1 MDERLL
7 LDTDVFSFLLL
18 RQEDTR
24 SSLYRSHVRN
34 RIIVISYPTVGE
46 LYYWT
51 ERRKWG
57 AEKLGRVEDAIRAA
71 IIVRYDLEICRTY
84 AQLKSALRNPS
95 GSHKVIG
102 DNDLWIAACAV
113 RYGIP
118 LVTHNRRHFEGIP
131 GLNIISEAPQL

>member
-1 MDERLL
+1 MDERL

-24 SSLYRSHVRN
+24 SSLYRPHVRN
-34 RIIVISYPTVGE
+34 RIIVISYSTVGE

-57 AEKLGRVEDAIRAA
+57 AERFGRVEDAIRAA
-71 IIVRYDLEICRTY
+71 IIVRYDLEVCRTY
-84 AQLKSALRNPS
+84 ARLKSALRNPT
-95 GSHKVIG
+95 GSHKIIG
-102 DNDLWIAACAV
+102 DNDLWTAACAV

-131 GLNIISEAPQL
+131 GLNIICEAPQL